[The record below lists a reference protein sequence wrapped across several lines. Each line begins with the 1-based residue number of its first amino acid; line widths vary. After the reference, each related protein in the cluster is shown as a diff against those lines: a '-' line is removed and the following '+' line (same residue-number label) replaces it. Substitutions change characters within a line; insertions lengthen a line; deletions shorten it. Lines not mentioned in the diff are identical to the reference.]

1 MNPAG
6 ETRCLGPI
14 PIGPTLSHQELRY
27 REILLDS
34 GLLYQQ
40 LPTES
45 CATNAPHHNCHAVS
59 VPKQLQLKTSI
70 GNSRNTSSICNS
82 HNIGEPVYKLRWVPL
97 LFPKQE
103 PLVPTHLKEK
113 LQHDRPFSHFQW
125 FGRNSA
131 LSRLVVAS
139 PAVRTLKNT
148 LYSLLSSRA

>member
-14 PIGPTLSHQELRY
+14 PIGPTRSHQELRY

-40 LPTES
+40 LPTKS

-59 VPKQLQLKTSI
+59 VPKQLLQTSI

-82 HNIGEPVYKLRWVPL
+82 HNIGEVYRLRWVPL

-103 PLVPTHLKEK
+103 PLVPTHLKDK
-113 LQHDRPFSHFQW
+113 LQHCMISLLLSPDCGQTFSHFQW
-125 FGRNSA
+125 VGRNSA

-139 PAVRTLKNT
+139 PTGC
-148 LYSLLSSRA
+148 